1 MWGVADSEEGCGHDS
16 EEGCCRLGGGVWTTR
31 TRVADDYR
39 SHSDR
44 VPRARAIQVS
54 AHHHHIPL
62 PCSTNFPSPHQPFPP
77 ELPVQHS
84 RHSSQPGRR
93 RPLRWRALPQQQWAG
108 CRAGSGVAGGSA
120 PAPAAAAPFGGRVT
134 AAPERPH
141 GKGRARVC
149 WEKPPPL
156 STAAPFGATRLK
168 RVGGWYHD
176 RSPSR
181 AGPGRVTELR
191 RGVERQWPRVLGGT
205 PREWGDRKKE
215 ADSAEEEH
223 LRVRLRVEAETAPKK
238 VGSRLS
244 IEHLLPLDEILL
256 KLSPVCFVLKRG
268 VFLIPN
274 RGVPRPAPRRGVP
287 LRRRTGEGAGE
298 ASERQGV
305 EEACWAPH
313 ISAGRE
319 VRRKP

>member
-1 MWGVADSEEGCGHDS
+1 MIIAATATVSPERA
-16 EEGCCRLGGGVWTTR
+16 LFKFLPITT
-31 TRVADDYR
+31 T
-39 SHSDR
+39 
-44 VPRARAIQVS
+44 
-54 AHHHHIPL
+54 
-62 PCSTNFPSPHQPFPP
+62 FPSPAPP
-77 ELPVQHS
+77 ISLLPTNLFLQNSLSSTLATAANLADGGRCGGVHC
-84 RHSSQPGRR
+84 HSSSGQDAVPGRAWPAARLR
-93 RPLRWRALPQQQWAG
+93 RP
-108 CRAGSGVAGGSA
+108 
-120 PAPAAAAPFGGRVT
+120 
-134 AAPERPH
+134 
-141 GKGRARVC
+141 
-149 WEKPPPL
+149 PPPHP
-156 STAAPFGATRLK
+156 SAAESPPRLNGRTERGGQGCAGRSRRRSVRRRRLGRRGSRGWGGGITIAL
-168 RVGGWYHD
+168 RV
-176 RSPSR
+176 
-181 AGPGRVTELR
+181 GPGRVTELR